1 MCSTYTP
8 TLVYFNGKGRAEAT
22 RQMFALAGVKFED
35 KRYSFEE
42 WGKLKAS
49 GNTGNFIILINFYRY
64 NIYNTL
70 YVYIYIYIVI

>member
-1 MCSTYTP
+1 MCSTFKP

-49 GNTGNFIILINFYRY
+49 ANTGNFIVIIYIYRY
-64 NIYNTL
+64 SIYNNL
-70 YVYIYIYIVI
+70 YVYIN